1 MMKKVNLSLFFEKR
15 SFLLIVVFFPLLLVA
30 CSDRTEINNL
40 AIVTTTALDK
50 GEDGQLELSI
60 EIVIPKAIGAT
71 SDQGNNSSTGGSTMV
86 ISRQG
91 KNLADALA
99 KLQVDVSRKIFFG
112 ACKVYIFGE
121 ELAKDGIEDYVDF
134 LVRDPRPRERAF
146 VYVEEGPAISHLTPV
161 AVLERDSSET
171 IRKISSSIPGMSLT
185 LKDLDE
191 MMTSED
197 QGLII
202 PYLTVKKEQ
211 TSQEQLSDLP
221 AIDSFVLF
229 KKDKMV
235 GMLTKEAMTGLL
247 WLKRDV
253 EVATIAVKF
262 ENMEG
267 NLSLNEIVTK
277 LNLTP
282 EISNGEWRIIVKGR
296 VIGVIIE
303 NSTML
308 DLNKP
313 KQLRK
318 V

>member
-1 MMKKVNLSLFFEKR
+1 
-15 SFLLIVVFFPLLLVA
+15 
-30 CSDRTEINNL
+30 
-40 AIVTTTALDK
+40 
-50 GEDGQLELSI
+50 
-60 EIVIPKAIGAT
+60 
-71 SDQGNNSSTGGSTMV
+71 MV
-86 ISRQG
+86 LSRQG

-112 ACKVYIFGE
+112 ACKEYIFGE

-146 VYVEEGPAISHLTPV
+146 VYVGEGPAISHLTPV

-253 EVATIAVKF
+253 EEATIAVKF